1 VIALALAAAAAAG
14 VEVRPYGTLASGEPV
29 QEYTLTNAR
38 GTSVRFLS
46 LGGIITQVNVPD
58 RRGRRANVVLG
69 FPSLADYEAKNKDY
83 AHGAI
88 LGRYAGRIA
97 NARFTIDR
105 REVRLKP
112 DDGPNALH
120 GGADPGFEA
129 KVWSVEPLRQRGVAG
144 AVLRYTSPAGEQD
157 FPGTI
162 AMQVTYRLYP
172 DDALRIDYAATTNAP
187 TLINPTNHSY
197 FNLAGNGRG
206 TILDHRLTL
215 RSNAFVELAAGIPT
229 GRLPS
234 VAGTP
239 FDFRTARPLRQCLE
253 PHPQLAG
260 HRGCN
265 HAWPVAG
272 GMGLRPA
279 ARLNDPGSGRTLEV
293 LTDEPAIQVYTGNWM
308 PGTDRGSGGE
318 LLKPHSGVAL
328 ETQHF
333 PDSPNRPEFP
343 STVLRPGE
351 TFHSATI
358 FRFGVER

>member
-1 VIALALAAAAAAG
+1 VAAG
-14 VEVRPYGTLASGEPV
+14 VEVRPYGTLTSGEPV

-144 AVLRYTSPAGEQD
+144 AVLRYTSRTFPA
-157 FPGTI
+157 
-162 AMQVTYRLYP
+162 RLQC
-172 DDALRIDYAATTNAP
+172 RSP
-187 TLINPTNHSY
+187 TGS
-197 FNLAGNGRG
+197 
-206 TILDHRLTL
+206 
-215 RSNAFVELAAGIPT
+215 IPT
-229 GRLPS
+229 MPCAS
-234 VAGTP
+234 TMP
-239 FDFRTARPLRQCLE
+239 RPPMR
-253 PHPQLAG
+253 
-260 HRGCN
+260 R
-265 HAWPVAG
+265 
-272 GMGLRPA
+272 R
-279 ARLNDPGSGRTLEV
+279 
-293 LTDEPAIQVYTGNWM
+293 
-308 PGTDRGSGGE
+308 
-318 LLKPHSGVAL
+318 
-328 ETQHF
+328 
-333 PDSPNRPEFP
+333 
-343 STVLRPGE
+343 
-351 TFHSATI
+351 
-358 FRFGVER
+358 